1 MIAIRIEEPTHYE
14 KKDRPAVVRNARR
27 IEEKLN
33 ALPAH
38 EQAAILQRI
47 AVALNEPVVADEE
60 SDVITQLTGGRI
72 YTSSERTELEFT
84 VLKRSFER
92 RHELLE
98 GAITA
103 PKVAKLIGVSR
114 QTPHDR
120 LEKGT
125 LLAVMDQGKPMF
137 PLWQFDP
144 AGPDSVV
151 EGLPAVIQALNAR
164 PLGKVSWLTRANAYL
179 DDKTPLET
187 LKQGEK
193 DRVMKLAEAV
203 GVN

>member
-60 SDVITQLTGGRI
+60 SDVITRLTGGRI

>member
-60 SDVITQLTGGRI
+60 SDVITRLTGGRI
-72 YTSSERTELEFT
+72 YSSSERTELEFT

-164 PLGKVSWLTRANAYL
+164 PLGKVRWLTRANAYL

-193 DRVMKLAEAV
+193 ERVMKLAEAV
-203 GVN
+203 GAN